1 MSAVLDPRTALV
13 RRYLQRGGFVVVAA
27 LLLGIFPLFP
37 VSWVL
42 WLGVGVAGGIYIA
55 WSMLQAKRLSEVE
68 RVGARYQQ
76 TTIPDCTFTDQTFLG
91 YGMEF
96 AQYREAFD
104 RVTADKG
111 RLSPAEHKALHNEL
125 VRQMTPVYI
134 SDDDLTRHMMVM
146 ASTGLGKTELFQ
158 AMILPSVIKRGGGCL
173 VFDAKG
179 NENLI
184 TSVYAMAREF
194 HREEDV
200 IFINLSHPEY
210 SHTYNPLNQS
220 GTRQIV
226 STLMKLFSKRGQEF
240 FRDFART
247 ALVAAIIC
255 IKGQPKPIAFNFMD
269 LRVLFSDYHAFEKL
283 YHTMPDD
290 TEDKAIVWS
299 FLQTF
304 HGTDRDG
311 NDYVNTSLYT
321 ERLTGL
327 ANKMLDFS
335 HSEYKRVLNDY
346 SPDLEL
352 KSAILGNKIIVVV
365 IPALQ
370 DKEGVES
377 FGKLFLGD
385 FARAIGEIQENR
397 TKPSPPFI
405 AFLDEFG
412 SFADP
417 SQTEIFAQA
426 RSAGIALVPSVQ
438 TRGLLDKVEP
448 FFADNI
454 LGNCWHHIY
463 FDVRDSNSRDSVA
476 RLAGETVRRYRTEST
491 SENFGT
497 QQENVQTGARHT
509 ESRGKSVSRS
519 ARESNEDLISATD
532 FAMDPGNAIMLA
544 KSGIYRMVLPMVRFE
559 RQPPRMDEIVLARFD
574 KLQVPGLN
582 LMANSTG
589 YRT

>member
-1 MSAVLDPRTALV
+1 MSASSTPPALV
-13 RRYLQRGGFVVVAA
+13 RRYLHGGFVVVAA

-76 TTIPDCTFTDQTFLG
+76 TMIPDCTFTDQTFLG

-104 RVTADKG
+104 RVTAEKG

-125 VRQMTPVYI
+125 VHQMTPIYI

-269 LRVLFSDYHAFEKL
+269 LRVLFSDYHAFENL

-290 TEDKAIVWS
+290 TEDKAIV
-299 FLQTF
+299 
-304 HGTDRDG
+304 
-311 NDYVNTSLYT
+311 
-321 ERLTGL
+321 
-327 ANKMLDFS
+327 
-335 HSEYKRVLNDY
+335 
-346 SPDLEL
+346 
-352 KSAILGNKIIVVV
+352 
-365 IPALQ
+365 
-370 DKEGVES
+370 
-377 FGKLFLGD
+377 
-385 FARAIGEIQENR
+385 
-397 TKPSPPFI
+397 
-405 AFLDEFG
+405 
-412 SFADP
+412 
-417 SQTEIFAQA
+417 
-426 RSAGIALVPSVQ
+426 
-438 TRGLLDKVEP
+438 
-448 FFADNI
+448 
-454 LGNCWHHIY
+454 
-463 FDVRDSNSRDSVA
+463 
-476 RLAGETVRRYRTEST
+476 
-491 SENFGT
+491 
-497 QQENVQTGARHT
+497 
-509 ESRGKSVSRS
+509 
-519 ARESNEDLISATD
+519 
-532 FAMDPGNAIMLA
+532 
-544 KSGIYRMVLPMVRFE
+544 
-559 RQPPRMDEIVLARFD
+559 
-574 KLQVPGLN
+574 
-582 LMANSTG
+582 
-589 YRT
+589 